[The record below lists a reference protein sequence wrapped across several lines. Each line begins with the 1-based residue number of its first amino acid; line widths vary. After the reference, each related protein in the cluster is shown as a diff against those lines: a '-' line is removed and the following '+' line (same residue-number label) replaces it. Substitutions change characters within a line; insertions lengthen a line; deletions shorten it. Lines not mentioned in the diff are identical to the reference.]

1 VTVGEIIA
9 QVRSQ
14 GGIDAS
20 SDVVRGWVLD
30 RIDRLVSR
38 SKYRI
43 AIQSVGTTAVGQE
56 EYALDEDIVDLAKLK
71 VDGVPYT
78 LASIEELWD
87 LKNGVAYT
95 RGRGGGGFFAPSYGT
110 TGDDSADGFEIFPA
124 PETAGLG
131 MRGLV
136 ALRPEVTPDSSEPP
150 IPREFH
156 HYIRAGAIAD
166 GLALMDERI
175 AEAGAFE
182 EVFEQGVV
190 ELSKRR
196 KSRIGSG
203 PQQIPIRY

>member
-38 SKYRI
+38 SHYKR
-43 AIQSVGTTAVGQE
+43 AVRAVGTTVAGE
-56 EYALDEDIVDLAKLK
+56 SEYALEEEIVDLAKLK

-87 LKNGVAYT
+87 LKNGVAYQ
-95 RGRGGGGFFAPSYGT
+95 RGRGGGGFFAPSYSSSGS
-110 TGDDSADGFEIFPA
+110 DAAEGFELFPE
-124 PETAGLG
+124 PDTDGLDI
-131 MRGLV
+131 RALV
-136 ALRPEVTPDSSEPP
+136 SLRPDVTPDGEEPP

-175 AEAGAFE
+175 GEAGAFE